1 MLHDHRMASIT
12 DFPKL
17 YEPFPN
23 VKIRGGIS
31 YFLWARDHDGPC
43 AFRTMMD
50 GKPVG
55 ATVERYL
62 DENDVLIRWNDA
74 VPILAKV
81 RAKGEPTLDARVSA
95 NKPFGWRTFYH
106 GAASPKGMSDPVKLY
121 GSQRVTWVE
130 RGSIP
135 QNAEWVSDWKVLMTA
150 VQGTSA
156 AIERQ
161 FLSRP
166 IVAGPGSACTETYLV
181 AGRFASEA
189 EAQSYAS
196 YLRTRFVRFL
206 VSLRKSTQHAACDVY
221 AYVPDLIYDHEYTDA
236 ELYDRYGLTEAE
248 HAFIETII
256 NPLD

>member
-12 DFPKL
+12 DLPKL

-95 NKPFGWRTFYH
+95 NKPFG
-106 GAASPKGMSDPVKLY
+106 
-121 GSQRVTWVE
+121 
-130 RGSIP
+130 
-135 QNAEWVSDWKVLMTA
+135 
-150 VQGTSA
+150 
-156 AIERQ
+156 
-161 FLSRP
+161 
-166 IVAGPGSACTETYLV
+166 
-181 AGRFASEA
+181 
-189 EAQSYAS
+189 
-196 YLRTRFVRFL
+196 
-206 VSLRKSTQHAACDVY
+206 
-221 AYVPDLIYDHEYTDA
+221 
-236 ELYDRYGLTEAE
+236 
-248 HAFIETII
+248 
-256 NPLD
+256 